1 MHLFIF
7 DQPFFFGDYE
17 LPTLMKEKLVNGRM
31 NEIVKKNVKE
41 SENPELVAF

>member
-31 NEIVKKNVKE
+31 NEIVKNMKE